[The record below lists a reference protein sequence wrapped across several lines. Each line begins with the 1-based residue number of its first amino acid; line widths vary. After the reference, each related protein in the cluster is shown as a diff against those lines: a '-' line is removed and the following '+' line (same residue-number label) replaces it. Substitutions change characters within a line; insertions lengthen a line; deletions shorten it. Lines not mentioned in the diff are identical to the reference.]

1 LKRGTENRAASLI
14 VMTHHHEPPS
24 AELNSRPVPRFC
36 ARCDKPADQDPRLSV
51 CPRCGDRLITQGYCP
66 VCEGYWRLPVATA
79 CPKHDLPL
87 DAVGPPSPLL
97 DAGDKPFRWVTVRR
111 FTDSL
116 AAEAPR
122 IRLEAEGI
130 PTFVEGQR
138 MGSPAMYHVAT
149 GGVRLKVPDSLASDA
164 RIILSQ
170 TWSAT
175 AAELGIED
183 DLETDGEEFSPE
195 LSDAIPAVGRS
206 LRFEGLFFLAVGLPS
221 LIALYLLVRHWS
233 DH

>member
-1 LKRGTENRAASLI
+1 
-14 VMTHHHEPPS
+14 MTHPHEQPG
-24 AELNSRPVPRFC
+24 AERASRPAPRFC
-36 ARCDKPADQDPRLSV
+36 ARCRETIAEDPWLSA
-51 CPRCGDRLITQGYCP
+51 CPHCGDRLLPQGYCP
-66 VCEGYWRLPVATA
+66 VCEDYWRLPVGTA

-87 DAVGPPSPLL
+87 DAVGPLSPRL
-97 DAGDKPFRWVTVRR
+97 DAGDKPFRWVTVGR
-111 FTDSL
+111 FNDSM

-138 MGSPAMYHVAT
+138 MGSRSMYHVAT

-175 AAELGIED
+175 VAELGIEED
-183 DLETDGEEFSPE
+183 PEDIEEGALQE
-195 LSDAIPAVGRS
+195 LPRPDPANGRS

-221 LIALYLLVRHWS
+221 LIALYLLLRHYS
-233 DH
+233 GR

>member
-1 LKRGTENRAASLI
+1 
-14 VMTHHHEPPS
+14 MPHPQEPS
-24 AELNSRPVPRFC
+24 GSELSSQPAPRFC
-36 ARCDKPADQDPRLSV
+36 ARCRKSVPADPGLTA
-51 CPRCGDRLITQGYCP
+51 CPVCGDHLLLQGYCP
-66 VCEGYWRLPVATA
+66 VCEDYWRLPVGMA

-87 DAVGPPSPLL
+87 DAMGPPSPRL
-97 DAGDKPFRWVTVRR
+97 DAGDKPFRWVMVGR

-138 MGSPAMYHVAT
+138 MGSRSMYYVAT
-149 GGVRLKVPDSLASDA
+149 GGVRLKVPDRLAGEA

-175 AAELGIED
+175 AAELGIEED
-183 DLETDGEEFSPE
+183 QEDGAEESHAE
-195 LSDAIPAVGRS
+195 LPHEVQANGRS
-206 LRFEGLFFLAVGLPS
+206 LRSEILFFLAVGLPS
-221 LIALYLLVRHWS
+221 LIALSLLLRHWS
-233 DH
+233 GR